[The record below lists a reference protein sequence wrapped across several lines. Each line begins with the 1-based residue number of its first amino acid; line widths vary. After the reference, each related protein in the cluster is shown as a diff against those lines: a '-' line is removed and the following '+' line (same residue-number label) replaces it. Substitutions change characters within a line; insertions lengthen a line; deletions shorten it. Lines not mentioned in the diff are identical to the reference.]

1 MSTRTE
7 GCTRDPDLWFDDG
20 NLVIQ
25 VTPRLFRVH
34 RGVLA
39 LSSTF
44 FRDMINFPKAQEQD
58 TYEDVPL
65 IVLHDDDARDAA
77 HFLKALYIPFSRSLK
92 GVPALRR
99 CALEH
104 LATVFATGAGDLS
117 TRKYIDELF
126 DFLPDNCDLPL
137 LKAVI
142 ALAREVGAVWLL
154 PLAYYDTL
162 THDVANLDIAQELL
176 GRQRNITRAN
186 FSACLRGRTLVDNCS
201 FEKLRSFTAD
211 DLPGYFKEP
220 LTYFTS
226 WISKGDNNKKICEKC
241 QLDMRRDY
249 DTWLANVWETLPTL
263 FNLPGWKDLLKLKRQ
278 DLGLGAP
285 APNDSG
291 DNVEMDQD

>member
-1 MSTRTE
+1 M
-7 GCTRDPDLWFDDG
+7 
-20 NLVIQ
+20 
-25 VTPRLFRVH
+25 
-34 RGVLA
+34 
-39 LSSTF
+39 
-44 FRDMINFPKAQEQD
+44 
-58 TYEDVPL
+58 
-65 IVLHDDDARDAA
+65 A
-77 HFLKALYIPFSRSLK
+77 HKYD
-92 GVPALRR
+92 VPALRR

-104 LATVFATGAGDLS
+104 LATVLATGLGDLS
-117 TRKYIDELF
+117 TRRYIDELF
-126 DFLPDNCDLPL
+126 DCLPDNCDLPL

-176 GRQRNITRAN
+176 GRQRDITRAD
-186 FSACLRGRTLVDNCS
+186 FSACLRGRVFLLEKIPYSLFATPCQGTSVDNCS

-226 WISKGDNNKKICEKC
+226 WISEGDNNKICEKC

-249 DTWLANVWETLPTL
+249 DTWLENVWETLPTL

-278 DLGLGAP
+278 DLGVSPLSRPRGR
-285 APNDSG
+285 STYR
-291 DNVEMDQD
+291 